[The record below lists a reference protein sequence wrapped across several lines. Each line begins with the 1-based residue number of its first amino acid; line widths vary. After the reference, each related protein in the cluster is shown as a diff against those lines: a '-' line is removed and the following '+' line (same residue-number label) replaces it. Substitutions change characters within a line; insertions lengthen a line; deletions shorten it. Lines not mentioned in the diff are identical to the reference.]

1 MTEFESKAKIVLGS
15 LQQAIASVISD
26 FGDPTV
32 IRPVDLSE
40 TLGID
45 MNLAWKMCRLVNSTD
60 LFSIGKYL
68 PGRKAI
74 ASFCRRA
81 ALLEGDEKKISN
93 LKQASTNLELLI
105 KTYAGSRKELELML
119 ANLSVDE
126 RTGNDIIHRRKSFE
140 GNRYTFGI
148 QSDVQL
154 STIILMAAKS
164 GKKLMDLCRIKGHIG
179 LFLTR
184 PNVPWRV
191 ASTNIMDSEGN
202 IKTLPG
208 RLPLFPQVKGEPPL
222 IRKFC
227 SKSLPHFGIST
238 TRSGRTNY
246 FLEAEEMGITS
257 SINLFTAEVLRDTG
271 RLYKECPEDGAALN
285 NSSRTPTKRI
295 VIEVYIPN
303 HFGSTPI
310 EVEMWSRLFGSDDM
324 SEMIPGDLLPIN
336 EQPVLY
342 KPGKRIVPVP
352 GIPEYS
358 KLMKSCFKELEKD
371 PKDFRLVRMT
381 MDFPPIPASIDILM
395 GLPEKPS

>member
-1 MTEFESKAKIVLGS
+1 MTEFESNAEIVLGG
-15 LQQAIASVISD
+15 LQEAIASVISD

-60 LFSIGKYL
+60 LFSVGKWL

-74 ASFCRRA
+74 NNFCRRA
-81 ALLEGDEKKISN
+81 HLLKGDEDKI
-93 LKQASTNLELLI
+93 TNLREASVKLESLI
-105 KTYAGSRKELELML
+105 RTYAGSRKELELML
-119 ANLSVDE
+119 ANLSIEE
-126 RTGNDIIHRRKSFE
+126 RSGNDIIHRRKSFE
-140 GNRYTFGI
+140 GNRYTFGV
-148 QSDVQL
+148 QSELQL
-154 STIILMAAKS
+154 SSIILMAAKS
-164 GKKLMDLCRIKGHIG
+164 GKNLMDLCRIKGHIG

-191 ASTNIMDSEGN
+191 ASTNIMDSDGN
-202 IKTLPG
+202 IKNIPG

-222 IRKFC
+222 IREYS
-227 SKSLPHFGIST
+227 SKNLPNFGTST

-246 FLEAEEMGITS
+246 FLEAEEMGITG

-271 RLYKECPEDGAALN
+271 RLYRECPEDGAALN

-295 VIEVYIPN
+295 IVEVYIPS
-303 HFGSTPI
+303 HFGSSPI
-310 EVEMWSRLFGSDDM
+310 EIEMWSRLFGSDDM
-324 SEMIPGDLLPIN
+324 SEMIPGDLLPLN

-342 KPGKRIVPVP
+342 KPGKGVLPVP

-358 KLMKSCFKELEKD
+358 KLMKSCFSKLEKD
-371 PKDFRLVRMT
+371 PKDFRLVRMS
-381 MDFPPIPASIDILM
+381 MDYPPIPASIDILM